1 MANNNT
7 LLKSIE
13 RKGRRLERMKSS
25 LPFIKNMYKW
35 QDKKEKIEALEK
47 EILLIKQQV
56 VFNNAIG
63 NKKAKGDE
71 R

>member
-13 RKGRRLERMKSS
+13 RKTRRLERMKSS
-25 LPFIKNMYKW
+25 LPFTKNMYKW
-35 QDKKEKIEALEK
+35 QDKKEKIEELER
-47 EILLIKQQV
+47 EILLIEQQV
-56 VFNNAIG
+56 VFN
-63 NKKAKGDE
+63 KAT